1 MFIIA
6 KRNFLIPREGQE
18 PYKIKKDFVGEIPEG
33 IASHWLIKAAMEDG
47 TIAAPQNKKDAAL
60 EEADTLASRKEA
72 ESDIRPDAQGDNKS
86 PTIVTDKIDSET
98 AKKKTKAAK

>member
-47 TIAAPQNKKDAAL
+47 TIAAL

-98 AKKKTKAAK
+98 AKKKTKAAE